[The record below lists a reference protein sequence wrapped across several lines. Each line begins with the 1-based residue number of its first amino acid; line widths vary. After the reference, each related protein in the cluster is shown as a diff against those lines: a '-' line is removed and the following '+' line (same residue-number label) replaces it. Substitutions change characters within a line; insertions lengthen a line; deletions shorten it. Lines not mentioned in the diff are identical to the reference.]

1 MTDVKIIR
9 LHDGL
14 DIICEH
20 THISGV
26 NFIKHPM
33 VVYLDYESEQ
43 PDLIMQHWIPYEL
56 VKDNETSLASHD
68 VLCTFEPTDTLKEFY
83 LLNIEG
89 LKKSIQKR
97 NYMDE
102 HKDDISQTSMEE
114 VLAEFDLVNK
124 TTTKYH

>member
-20 THISGV
+20 KHISGV

-56 VKDNETSLASHD
+56 VKENETNIND
-68 VLCTFEPTDTLKEFY
+68 IDILCMFEPTDTLKEFY
-83 LLNIEG
+83 TLNIEG

-97 NYMDE
+97 NYVDE
-102 HKDDISQTSMEE
+102 HKDDMDQSSLDEI
-114 VLAEFDLVNK
+114 LDEFDNINK
-124 TTTKYH
+124 GSTKYH

>member
-56 VKDNETSLASHD
+56 VKNNETNIND
-68 VLCTFEPTDTLKEFY
+68 IDILCMFEPTDTLKEFY
-83 LLNIEG
+83 TLNIEG

-97 NYMDE
+97 NYVDE
-102 HKDDISQTSMEE
+102 HKDDMDQSSLDEI
-114 VLAEFDLVNK
+114 LDEFDNINK
-124 TTTKYH
+124 GSTKYH